1 MPVYAGYYNEARTHL
16 ALRKETPV
24 SRSIERHG
32 RIIAEPVVIIATHEF
47 DFRQAQR
54 ASFPASTVWPMR
66 LFASAN

>member
-1 MPVYAGYYNEARTHL
+1 L
-16 ALRKETPV
+16 ALRKDAPV

-54 ASFPASTVWPMR
+54 ASF
-66 LFASAN
+66 